1 MCLVLE
7 ILLTLVLVVSP
18 SYLTTVCVY
27 ACVCIYV
34 QKLTCIVYNFR

>member
-18 SYLTTVCVY
+18 SYLTTVCV
-27 ACVCIYV
+27 
-34 QKLTCIVYNFR
+34 QKLTCIVYNFK